1 MRRFLLLSVMVCIGV
16 LHSLAQNFDYPD
28 ENGVTWNCY
37 ASSGYNLPDGTWVND
52 PNVQINGASGY
63 GDEVVMPDEVEYLG
77 KKYPVLQMG
86 SVFQENKTLK
96 KITLPKNLKTLSY
109 GAFQNCSS
117 LTTIE
122 NTAQITYIDGCVF
135 QYCSSLTS
143 IDLSACE
150 SIGYNA
156 FYQCSN
162 LKTVTLKACKS
173 ISSMAFYDCS
183 NLQTVGDISKCTT
196 IDSYAFQSCYALK
209 SVDLSS
215 CTTLGEYAFS
225 NCNKLTSVGNTSLL
239 TTINNSTF
247 SSCSSLENIDL
258 SNCTSI
264 GDNAFSSCSKLQ
276 SVDLAKCKYIGMSA
290 FSSCNSLNT
299 INNMTLLTIIPN
311 YAFSGC
317 TSLKEID
324 LSNCSTIGESAF
336 NGCNNLSIIKG
347 IEQFTS
353 IPNGAFSYTAIENL
367 SLPLCTTI
375 SRNAFYGCKNL
386 QTIELP
392 KCTSINEYAFT
403 ECTNLKSINLPLCET
418 IGQSAFYNCSN
429 LESINAPEC
438 KMINGGTSN
447 MSYDSNTYGTFEN
460 CTKLE
465 KIDLPKCTNIEAA
478 VFKGC
483 KNLSS
488 INVPFIE
495 NIGERAFS
503 TCNSL
508 NEVSLPESIKELGYR
523 CFDGNTLLTI
533 YAKEVPNLKTRGNSY
548 LTSADADT
556 LSLGTYVLI
565 IVPKE
570 ALKTYQKADVWE
582 KMSDRIFPM
591 GSQFEYDIEATAQ
604 ATTSGIQKAI
614 PQDKLRS
621 VVTLKVKGS
630 INSYDIM
637 IMRNK
642 MDNLHYLDL
651 SEVDVVA
658 NPYEY
663 YTGYCSQD
671 SVLGPHSFAD
681 LNKLLTVRLPNSVKY
696 VRGAFDNCKN
706 LKSVVLPKELIAL
719 GDTLDYNWSWSE
731 GMGAFKNC
739 YMLKDVEIPSCNV
752 IGSNSFSSCSS
763 LEVVTLPNNL
773 KRIGSN
779 AFSNCGI
786 RNITLTDSV
795 ETIGYGAFHSCYSLK
810 SVQFPPSLRTISKE
824 AFQSCSNLESIS
836 LPGLTYIEE
845 STFDGCSK
853 LQEVKVPSTLER
865 IGNNAFANCNNLNNV
880 YTYTVLPINIDQ
892 NTFTNF
898 KATTLWV
905 PTQSYDNYYWNT
917 QWSQFREIKEFD
929 EPYDFFYLDNVFVLT
944 KRFEGDPNIDIKD
957 NGALKIIG
965 TDRQEANL
973 VTIKSNGGSNS
984 GPSTDSGTG
993 SGGSII
999 ADGNLDAKV
1008 LKFDITMNAN
1018 QWYFLSFPF
1027 NIKFENIKAPGKYVI
1042 RKYDGEVRANKGY
1055 GGWID
1060 LAEDEDS
1067 LQQGVGYIFQTAR
1080 AGEFILTVEKDQF
1093 GNMEAKD
1100 ISKTL
1105 GTYAA
1110 SNVQNASWNFIGN
1123 PQTSYINV
1131 DDLGYNAP
1139 ITYWNG
1145 STYEAVRPGD
1155 DEMALHPFQA
1165 FFVQKPTDVNEIE
1178 FKAED
1183 RLTKDEAANKTNSAR
1198 ARRIERGITP
1208 SRLLI
1213 NLSVTDGKNIDKTRI
1228 VFNDKKSQAYELDCD
1243 AAKFETISDAPQLYS
1258 IEAQAGNLAIN
1269 ERPMGSVNLGF
1280 SAKKAGDYTIS
1291 AKRMDQPM
1299 LLQDNETG
1307 TTYDLTDGDYQF
1319 SSGAGTFNSRFV
1331 LVPTRGT
1338 TGIADIVN
1346 KTGINIMPTES
1357 GLNIN
1362 GLNGKEVSV
1371 YSTSG
1376 MLLATRNTDGMLHLM
1391 TGVYIVKVDGMSTK
1405 VMVK

>member
-1 MRRFLLLSVMVCIGV
+1 MKRFLLLSVMVCIGV
-16 LHSLAQNFDYPD
+16 LQSLAQNFDYTD
-28 ENGVTWNCY
+28 TNGVTWNCY
-37 ASSGYNLPDGTWVND
+37 ASSGYNLSDGTWVNE
-52 PNVQINGASGY
+52 PNAQINGASGY
-63 GDEVVMPDEVEYLG
+63 GDEVVMPDEIEYLG
-77 KKYPVLQMG
+77 QEYPVTQMA
-86 SVFQENKTLK
+86 SVFQDCKTLK
-96 KITLPKNLKTLSY
+96 KITLSKNLKSLQY
-109 GAFQNCSS
+109 GAFQNCSG
-117 LTTIE
+117 LKEIE
-122 NTAQITYIDGCVF
+122 NTAQITNIGYNAF
-135 QYCSSLTS
+135 YNCSSLTS
-143 IDLSACE
+143 IDLSSCE
-150 SIGYNA
+150 TIESNA
-156 FYQCSN
+156 FGQCTN
-162 LKTVTLKACKS
+162 LKTVMLKACKT
-173 ISSMAFYDCS
+173 IGSSAFQDCS
-183 NLQTVGDISKCTT
+183 NLQTIGDISKCQT
-196 IDSYAFQSCYALK
+196 IDSYTFQNCYALK
-209 SVDLSS
+209 TVDLSS
-215 CTTLGEYAFS
+215 CTTLGESAFN

-239 TTINNSTF
+239 TTINNYTF
-247 SSCSSLENIDL
+247 YGCSSLESIDL

-264 GDNAFSSCSKLQ
+264 GDNAFCNCSKLQ
-276 SVDLAKCKYIGMSA
+276 SIDLAKCKYIGMSA

-299 INNMTLLTIIPN
+299 INNMTLLTIIPY

-324 LSNCSTIGESAF
+324 LSNCTTIGESSF
-336 NGCNNLSIIKG
+336 NGCTSLYSVKG
-347 IEQFTS
+347 IEQFET
-353 IPNGAFSYTAIENL
+353 IPSGAFSRTALESLDL
-367 SLPLCTTI
+367 SK
-375 SRNAFYGCKNL
+375 CKN
-386 QTIELP
+386 I
-392 KCTSINEYAFT
+392 SNYAFA
-403 ECTNLKSINLPLCET
+403 ECPNLKTVTLPLCET
-418 IGQSAFYNCSN
+418 IGQKAFYNCSN
-429 LESINAPEC
+429 LESIKIPEC
-438 KMINGGTSN
+438 KMIDGGVSN
-447 MSYDSNTYGTFEN
+447 MSYDSSTYGAFEN

-465 KIDLPKCTNIEAA
+465 KIDLPKCATIEAA
-478 VFKGC
+478 VFKDC

-488 INVPFIE
+488 INVPIIE

-503 TCNSL
+503 NCNSL

-533 YAKEVPNLKTRGNSY
+533 YATDVPNLKARDNSY
-548 LTSADADT
+548 IMSSDADT

-565 IVPKE
+565 IVPKTSLT
-570 ALKTYQKADVWE
+570 AYQKATVWE
-582 KMSDRIFPM
+582 KMKDRIFPI

-663 YTGYCSQD
+663 YTGYCTQD

-681 LNKLLTVRLPNSVKY
+681 LSKLLTVKLPNSVKNIY
-696 VRGAFDNCKN
+696 DAFTNCSN
-706 LKSVVLPKELIAL
+706 LKSVVLPESLISMNYYY
-719 GDTLDYNWSWSE
+719 DNY
-731 GMGAFKNC
+731 MGWYPMGQYGTFSDCK
-739 YMLKDVEIPSCNV
+739 MLKEVVMPSCQNL
-752 IGSNSFSSCSS
+752 GYRAFSGCNA
-763 LEVVTLPNNL
+763 LESITLPKNL
-773 KRIGSN
+773 KRIGDNTFYNS
-779 AFSNCGI
+779 SLKSI
-786 RNITLTDSV
+786 IIPDSV
-795 ETIGYGAFHSCYSLK
+795 ESIGSDAFQSCSSLK
-810 SVQFPPSLRTISKE
+810 SVQFPPSLRTIARE
-824 AFQSCSNLESIS
+824 AFQYCSNLESIS
-836 LPGLTYIEE
+836 LPGLTNIEE
-845 STFDGCSK
+845 STFEGCYK
-853 LQEVKVPSTLER
+853 LQQVKVPSTLEH
-865 IGNNAFANCNNLNNV
+865 IGDKAFSGCDNLNNV

-957 NGALKIIG
+957 NGALKVVG
-965 TDRQEANL
+965 TDKQDANL
-973 VTIKSNGGSNS
+973 VSIKSNGGPNAGS
-984 GPSTDSGTG
+984 DTG
-993 SGGSII
+993 SGGTII
-999 ADGNLDAKV
+999 ADGNLDAKK
-1008 LKFDITMNAN
+1008 LQFEITMNAN

-1027 NIKFENIKAPGKYVI
+1027 NIKFANIKAPGKYVI

-1055 GGWID
+1055 GGWVD

-1067 LQQGVGYIFQTAR
+1067 LRQGIGYIFQTATS
-1080 AGEFILTVEKDQF
+1080 GVFVLNVEKDQF
-1093 GNMEAKD
+1093 GNMEAKN
-1100 ISKTL
+1100 IAQKVS
-1105 GTYAA
+1105 TYAA

-1123 PQTSYINV
+1123 PQTSYIDV

-1178 FKAED
+1178 FKAEA
-1183 RLTKDEAANKTNSAR
+1183 RQTKDEVAAKTKAAR
-1198 ARRIERGITP
+1198 ARRIEKGITP
-1208 SRLLI
+1208 DRLLI
-1213 NLSVTDGKNIDKTRI
+1213 NLSVTDGKNVDKTRI

-1269 ERPMGSVNLGF
+1269 ERPIGSVNIGF

-1346 KTGINIMPTES
+1346 KTGVNIMPTES

-1362 GLNGKEVSV
+1362 GLNGKDISV
-1371 YSTSG
+1371 YSTNG
-1376 MLLATRNTDGMLHLM
+1376 MLLATRNSDGMLNLI

>member
-16 LHSLAQNFDYPD
+16 LHSLAQNFDYLD

-63 GDEVVMPDEVEYLG
+63 GDEVVVPDEVEYLG
-77 KKYPVLQMG
+77 KKYPVVYMS
-86 SVFQENKTLK
+86 SVFQDNKTLK
-96 KITLPKNLKTLSY
+96 KVTLPKNLKTLY
-109 GAFQNCSS
+109 NTFQNCSS
-117 LTTIE
+117 LSKVG
-122 NTAQITYIDGCVF
+122 NTAQITTVGSNTFYN
-135 QYCSSLTS
+135 CSSLTS
-143 IDLSACE
+143 IDLSSCE
-150 SIGYNA
+150 SIDYNT
-156 FYQCSN
+156 FYHCSN
-162 LKTVTLKACKS
+162 LQTVTLKACKS

-183 NLQTVGDISKCTT
+183 NLQSVGDISKCTT

-209 SVDLSS
+209 AVDLSS
-215 CTTLGEYAFS
+215 CTSLGESAFS
-225 NCNKLTSVGNTSLL
+225 SCNKLTSVGNTSLL

-247 SSCSSLENIDL
+247 SGCSSLESIDL

-264 GDNAFSSCSKLQ
+264 GDYTFSGCSKLQ
-276 SVDLAKCKYIGMSA
+276 SIDLSKCKYIGMSA
-290 FSSCNSLNT
+290 FSGCKCLNT

-311 YAFSGC
+311 YAFGDC

-324 LSNCSTIGESAF
+324 LSYCTTIGESAF
-336 NGCNNLSIIKG
+336 RGCSSLYSIKG
-347 IEQFTS
+347 IEQFET
-353 IPNGAFSYTAIENL
+353 IPSRAFSGTALESID
-367 SLPLCTTI
+367 
-375 SRNAFYGCKNL
+375 
-386 QTIELP
+386 LP
-392 KCTSINEYAFT
+392 KCTKISNYAFA
-403 ECTNLKSINLPLCET
+403 ECQNLKTINLPLCET
-418 IGQSAFYNCSN
+418 IGQQAFYNCPN
-429 LESINAPEC
+429 LESISIPEC

-447 MSYDSNTYGTFEN
+447 MSYDSNTYGAFEN

-488 INVPFIE
+488 INVPIIE

-503 TCNSL
+503 SCNSL

-533 YAKEVPNLKTRGNSY
+533 YATNVPDLQTRGNSNM
-548 LTSADADT
+548 TSADADT

-565 IVPKE
+565 IVPE
-570 ALKTYQKADVWE
+570 ESLKAYQKATVWE
-582 KMSDRIFPM
+582 KMSERIFPM
-591 GSQFEYDIEATAQ
+591 GSKFDWEINATAQ
-604 ATTSGIQKAI
+604 ANTSGIQKAI

-651 SEVDVVA
+651 SETDVVA

-681 LNKLLTVRLPNSVKY
+681 LNKLLTVKLPKTVKY
-696 VRGAFDNCKN
+696 ING
-706 LKSVVLPKELIAL
+706 
-719 GDTLDYNWSWSE
+719 
-731 GMGAFKNC
+731 
-739 YMLKDVEIPSCNV
+739 
-752 IGSNSFSSCSS
+752 
-763 LEVVTLPNNL
+763 
-773 KRIGSN
+773 
-779 AFSNCGI
+779 AFSNCTNLKSIVLPDSLNTIDYYGYDNMTGSMYYPMNSEGAFYNCSMLKEVI
-786 RNITLTDSV
+786 MPSCQKLGYRTFYNSNALESITLPKNLKQIGSYTFASCQALQSIIIPDSV
-795 ETIGYGAFHSCYSLK
+795 ESIGNDAFQFCYNLK
-810 SVQFPPSLRTISKE
+810 SVQFPPSLRTIARE
-824 AFQSCSNLESIS
+824 AFQNCSSLESIS
-836 LPGLTYIEE
+836 LPGLTYIDEN
-845 STFDGCSK
+845 TFEGCYK
-853 LQEVKVPSTLER
+853 LQQVKVPSTLER
-865 IGNNAFANCNNLNNV
+865 IGDNAFANCNNLSNV

-917 QWSQFREIKEFD
+917 QWSQFREIKEFN
-929 EPYDFFYLDNVFVLT
+929 EPYDFFYLDNVFVLS

-957 NGALKIIG
+957 NGALKVIG

-973 VTIKSNGGSNS
+973 VTIKSNGGSNND
-984 GPSTDSGTG
+984 PSTGSNTG
-993 SGGSII
+993 SGGTII
-999 ADGNLDAKV
+999 ADGNLDAKK
-1008 LKFDITMNAN
+1008 LQFEITMNAN

-1027 NIKFENIKAPGKYVI
+1027 NIKFANIKAPGKYVI

-1055 GGWID
+1055 GGWVD

-1067 LQQGVGYIFQTAR
+1067 LRQGIGYIFQTATS
-1080 AGEFILTVEKDQF
+1080 GTFVLNVEKDQF

-1100 ISKTL
+1100 IAMKVSTHV
-1105 GTYAA
+1105 A

-1123 PQTSYINV
+1123 PQTSYMDV
-1131 DDLGYNAP
+1131 DDLGYNSP

-1155 DEMALHPFQA
+1155 DEMTLSPFQA

-1183 RLTKDEAANKTNSAR
+1183 RLTKDEATNKANSAR
-1198 ARRIERGITP
+1198 SRRIERGITP

-1213 NLSVTDGKNIDKTRI
+1213 NLSVTDGKNVDKTRI

-1280 SAKKAGDYTIS
+1280 SAKKAGDFTIS

-1346 KTGINIMPTES
+1346 KTGVNIMPTES

-1362 GLNGKEVSV
+1362 GLDGKEVSV
-1371 YSTSG
+1371 YSTNG
-1376 MLLATRNTDGMLHLM
+1376 MLLATRNSDGMLHLM
-1391 TGVYIVKVDGMSTK
+1391 QGVYIVKVDGISTK